1 MSDATHSCLT
11 ALALK
16 LRCGFFTEACDAL
29 PAMMETLAVHVSAQ
43 PAEQQQAFALHLDAA
58 LQDWERQ
65 DWLGLA
71 DTLEYDL
78 AAQLGN

>member
-1 MSDATHSCLT
+1 MNEAMRASLA
-11 ALALK
+11 ALAHK

-29 PAMMETLAVHVSAQ
+29 PALMENLAVLVSAW
-43 PAEQQQAFALHLDAA
+43 PAQDQQVFAAHLDAA
-58 LQDWERQ
+58 LKDWERQ

-78 AAQLGN
+78 APG

>member
-1 MSDATHSCLT
+1 MSAATQASLA
-11 ALALK
+11 ALAHQ

-29 PAMMETLAVHVSAQ
+29 PALMETLASQISAH
-43 PAEQQQAFALHLDAA
+43 PAQEQQDFALHLDAA
-58 LQDWERQ
+58 LKDWERQ

-78 AAQLGN
+78 AMTLA